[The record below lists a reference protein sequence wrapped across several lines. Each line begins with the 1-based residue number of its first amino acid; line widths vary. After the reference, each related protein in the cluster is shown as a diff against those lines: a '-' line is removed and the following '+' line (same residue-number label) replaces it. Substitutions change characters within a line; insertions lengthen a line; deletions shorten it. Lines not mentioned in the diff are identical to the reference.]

1 MQTCPECGGRN
12 EDGEL
17 FCGSCGTYLEWEET
31 QAAVADGAGAVAAG
45 SGAVA
50 GGDGAGVPVGGDHG
64 SAGRADAPD
73 GGASSAA
80 GLDGGSPGRAT
91 RADDGAHE
99 SSTGDTGSGGDLEPA
114 ATGAVPAATDERTP
128 ADERPHA
135 PAPVEEPAPVTAP
148 ADVPASAP
156 PPAVAAA
163 GSGALGGL
171 GGRAARAAR
180 RAADQATGGALSTAS
195 STASHARSQAR
206 SATHAPG
213 RTAADHAVRAAGGG
227 PLAQAAAAAA
237 REGTEAARSGAAAR
251 GATGAAGAGAA
262 AAAAPPSADPRE
274 QGASASPADVAGAPA
289 PAQPSPTKPGRPA
302 PRQPA
307 ARKPGAPV
315 QRRPVPRA
323 EEEEEPPPRPGELV
337 CGACGVGNAPH
348 RHFCRRCG
356 ADLTDA
362 TVQPQR
368 SWWQRLLRPEPR
380 QGPAAGTRPSA
391 RRRRRF
397 PTRLVV
403 TIVILGLLGT
413 GAWYARDSLAGA
425 YAAVVDRLAG
435 DKPINPSEVVASS
448 AREDRPASQ
457 VRDGILDRSWAPE
470 GDGVGESVE
479 LVLPEPARLVTVL
492 VVAGNGGEEEQ
503 RLLEARPRGLR
514 LTMTTPEGEEVQ
526 DVELTDTGEP
536 QPVSVGLS
544 DVESVRLTILS
555 VYGEELGAPV
565 ALAEVELRG
574 RG

>member
-1 MQTCPECGGRN
+1 MQTCPECGSRN

-31 QAAVADGAGAVAAG
+31 QVAVADGARTGAAG
-45 SGAVA
+45 TVEVAGGGAGAPA
-50 GGDGAGVPVGGDHG
+50 GGDGGSGAAPVGSDHG
-64 SAGRADAPD
+64 GAGRAETAD
-73 GGASSAA
+73 GGRAGGAA
-80 GLDGGSPGRAT
+80 GSDGAGAGGAA
-91 RADDGAHE
+91 RADDGVRAA
-99 SSTGDTGSGGDLEPA
+99 TDEPA
-114 ATGAVPAATDERTP
+114 SAAGPPHAAPGEEPVAPSAPRAVPAA
-128 ADERPHA
+128 
-135 PAPVEEPAPVTAP
+135 
-148 ADVPASAP
+148 ASAAP
-156 PPAVAAA
+156 PTVTAA

-195 STASHARSQAR
+195 STASRARSEAR
-206 SATHAPG
+206 GATRAPG
-213 RTAADHAVRAAGGG
+213 RTAADQAVRAAGGG

-237 REGTEAARSGAAAR
+237 REGTEAARGGAAA
-251 GATGAAGAGAA
+251 GGPSGAAGAGAA
-262 AAAAPPSADPRE
+262 AAAAPPSAEPRE
-274 QGASASPADVAGAPA
+274 QGASARPADVAEAPA
-289 PAQPSPTKPGRPA
+289 AAQPSPAKPGRPA

-323 EEEEEPPPRPGELV
+323 EEEEPPPRPGELV

-362 TVQPQR
+362 PVQPER
-368 SWWQRLLRPEPR
+368 SWWRRLLRPEPR
-380 QGPAAGTRPSA
+380 QGPAAGTRPRA

-425 YAAVVDRLAG
+425 YAAVVDRVAG

-448 AREDRPASQ
+448 ARADRPASQ

-470 GDGVGESVE
+470 GDGIGESVE

>member
-31 QAAVADGAGAVAAG
+31 QAAVATGAGTGAAG
-45 SGAVA
+45 TGAVA
-50 GGDGAGVPVGGDHG
+50 GGDGGSGG
-64 SAGRADAPD
+64 P
-73 GGASSAA
+73 AA
-80 GLDGGSPGRAT
+80 

-99 SSTGDTGSGGDLEPA
+99 PAAGDTYGGGDAEPARLA
-114 ATGAVPAATDERTP
+114 ATGAGPAATDEPAP
-128 ADERPHA
+128 ADGRPPT
-135 PAPVEEPAPVTAP
+135 PAPVEEPAP
-148 ADVPASAP
+148 ASAP
-156 PPAVAAA
+156 DGAPAPAAVPAA
-163 GSGALGGL
+163 GAGALGGL

-180 RAADQATGGALSTAS
+180 RAADQATGGALSNAS
-195 STASHARSQAR
+195 STASRARSQAHGV
-206 SATHAPG
+206 TQAPG
-213 RTAADHAVRAAGGG
+213 RAAADQAGRAAGGG

-237 REGTEAARSGAAAR
+237 REGTEAARGAGTAR
-251 GATGAAGAGAA
+251 AATGAAGAGAA
-262 AAAAPPSADPRE
+262 AAAAPPSAEPRE
-274 QGASASPADVAGAPA
+274 QVASAPAVDGAEAPA
-289 PAQPSPTKPGRPA
+289 AAQPSPTKPGRPA
-302 PRQPA
+302 PLQPA

-323 EEEEEPPPRPGELV
+323 EEEEPPPRPGELV
-337 CGACGVGNAPH
+337 CGACGAGNAPH

-362 TVQPQR
+362 PVQPQR

-380 QGPAAGTRPSA
+380 GGPAAGTRPRA

-397 PTRLVV
+397 PTGLVV
-403 TIVILGLLGT
+403 TIVILGLLGA

-435 DKPINPSEVVASS
+435 DKPINPAEVTASS
-448 AREDRPASQ
+448 AREDRPAAQ

-470 GDGVGESVE
+470 GNGVGEWVD
-479 LVLPEPARLVTVL
+479 LVLSEPARVVTVL
-492 VVAGNGGEEEQ
+492 VIAGNGGEEEQ
-503 RLLEARPRGLR
+503 RLLEARPRGVR
-514 LTMTTPEGEEVQ
+514 LTMTTSEGEEVQ

-536 QPVSVGLS
+536 QPVSVGIS
-544 DVESVRLTILS
+544 DVEQVRLTILS